1 MRKMEKRNVR
11 GACGARTGAP
21 LKLNPASLLL
31 SEALLSE
38 LAETAL
44 DEDDCV
50 LVLLG
55 DDASDVL
62 VDVLWIFRAELED
75 AAPPFGALAT
85 EGVGS
90 PLTTGKLA

>member
-1 MRKMEKRNVR
+1 M
-11 GACGARTGAP
+11 
-21 LKLNPASLLL
+21 KLNPASLLL
-31 SEALLSE
+31 SVALLSE
-38 LAETAL
+38 LVEAAL
-44 DEDDCV
+44 DEDGCA

-55 DDASDVL
+55 DDVSDVL
-62 VDVLWIFRAELED
+62 VDVLWIFWAELEG